1 MTVARDLVSSQHFD
15 GNIPRE
21 DAGASMA
28 AVRTGRVAQAIY
40 LAAIGLA
47 TIGWVWLIVWV
58 VRQMI

>member
-1 MTVARDLVSSQHFD
+1 VSSQHFD